1 MRLGHKTLKHY
12 FSSSV
17 GSVRSVEKSCRTCYA
32 ELAFS
37 YLVRSA
43 GHVVHFDASGVRKV
57 DALFFMLRW
66 DRYRF

>member
-1 MRLGHKTLKHY
+1 M
-12 FSSSV
+12 
-17 GSVRSVEKSCRTCYA
+17 VRSV
-32 ELAFS
+32 
-37 YLVRSA
+37 